1 MEGEAGIWPEGQ
13 LVVGT
18 ALRNQFLL
26 RLALETCC
34 TLPSPIKIFPAPAGF
49 SAECIF
55 NDHETGPVI
64 AMATS
69 LPSPLAGEKPKSESG
84 TVPPPKLRSP
94 ASNDRGDLVFA
105 LTPTK

>member
-26 RLALETCC
+26 KLALETCC
-34 TLPSPIKIFPAPAGF
+34 TLPSSIKIFPAPAGL

-55 NDHETGPVI
+55 NDQETELLIGMV
-64 AMATS
+64 TS
-69 LPSPLAGEKPKSESG
+69 FPFPLLGE
-84 TVPPPKLRSP
+84 
-94 ASNDRGDLVFA
+94 
-105 LTPTK
+105 